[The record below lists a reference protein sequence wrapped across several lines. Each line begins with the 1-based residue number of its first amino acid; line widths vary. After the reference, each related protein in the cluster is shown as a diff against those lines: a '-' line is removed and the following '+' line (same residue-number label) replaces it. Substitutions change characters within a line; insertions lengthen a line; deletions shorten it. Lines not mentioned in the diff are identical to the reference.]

1 MILLFPTLTTVY
13 ESSENMNIKM
23 KLKMSFIHSFI
34 QRQPILLKEFGQE
47 NLSSIQLKRFFQGRS
62 QRGVHI
68 HASQNRR
75 EQDYIYLYTKGKC
88 YRVLCIEDILG
99 KKEKKTETRN
109 EKEQVLCLISW
120 APDMTQ
126 QTSRSPAL

>member
-1 MILLFPTLTTVY
+1 MILLFPTLTTAY

-23 KLKMSFIHSFI
+23 KLKMSFIHSLI
-34 QRQPILLKEFGQE
+34 QRLPILLKEFGQE

-88 YRVLCIEDILG
+88 YRVWCIEDILG
-99 KKEKKTETRN
+99 EKKKTKQEMRRN
-109 EKEQVLCLISW
+109 KFSVS
-120 APDMTQ
+120 
-126 QTSRSPAL
+126 

>member
-88 YRVLCIEDILG
+88 HRVLCIEDILG
-99 KKEKKTETRN
+99 KKEKKTKQEMRRN
-109 EKEQVLCLISW
+109 KFCLISW

-126 QTSRSPAL
+126 QTSRSPGL